1 MERIKKTYINIK
13 NLDLKYP
20 LFSSKGFSL
29 RKKLINFIHSEN
41 LDLKSVHAL
50 KNINIEMNDGDRVG
64 LVGPNGSGKTSLLKI
79 IAGIY
84 PPTIG
89 NVSISHEPYTLIDVS
104 MGMNLDANGLENI
117 YLMSYLRNI
126 DVNKIDN
133 NLDKIIEFS
142 GIGDAINRE
151 VRTYSSGMKIRLA
164 TSISLFLETDIFL
177 IDEFFGAGDKDFIQK
192 TKNALIKKIEKTGIL
207 VIATH
212 DEKIIDTYCNRKV
225 KLVNGKIIED
235 NYI

>member
-29 RKKLINFIHSEN
+29 RKKLINFIYNEN

-89 NVSISHEPYTLIDVS
+89 NISISHKPYTLIDVS

-126 DVNKIDN
+126 DVNEIDN
-133 NLDKIIEFS
+133 NLGNIVEFS
-142 GIGDAINRE
+142 GIGEAINRE

-192 TKNALIKKIEKTGIL
+192 AKNELIKKIEKTGIL

-212 DEKIIDTYCNRKV
+212 DENIINTYCNRKIKIV
-225 KLVNGKIIED
+225 DGKVAED
-235 NYI
+235 KYI